1 MQPIHELLSRIRWDP
16 EFGVD
21 HFELGYHDRVENRIM
36 RVPIHDVVIPEENSH
51 VFELIGD
58 DGQSIR
64 IPFHR
69 VREVFKD
76 GVVIWQRP
84 ESHEH

>member
-1 MQPIHELLSRIRWDP
+1 MQPIHELLGRRWDP
-16 EFGVD
+16 EFGVG
-21 HFELGYHDRVENRIM
+21 HFELGYHDRVENRIV
-36 RVPIHDVVIPEENSH
+36 RVPRHDVVFPEEDSR
-51 VFELIGD
+51 VFELID
-58 DGQSIR
+58 DEGQSIR